1 MKTLLVCSLVLC
13 ASVALSQTYNS
24 AYTGAH
30 IDSAVAGWTNSTV
43 DSSTA
48 GHDITKHATGVVVNM
63 GTRPL
68 FVFGAGIGQASD
80 TVAFGTA
87 TYDLGSFYNKGTD
100 TIVVTSLMSV
110 LGHGVGTD
118 TLNVDIQWH
127 ATKGSG
133 SATHLITN
141 GQAVNSI
148 TTGNETTSFTN
159 SKIPPNVWVWCY
171 PNASVAGR
179 RPVFARITLSGYW
192 SKP

>member
-1 MKTLLVCSLVLC
+1 MKKLLFASLVLC
-13 ASVALSQTYNS
+13 ASLAMAQTYNS
-24 AYTGAH
+24 VYTGAH
-30 IDSAVAGWTNSTV
+30 IDSAVAGWTNATV

-48 GHDITKHATGVVVNM
+48 GHDMTKHASGVVVNM
-63 GTRPL
+63 STRPL
-68 FVFGAGIGQASD
+68 FVFGAGIGQATD

-118 TLNVDIQWH
+118 TLNVDIGWGT
-127 ATKGSG
+127 TKGTLT
-133 SATHLITN
+133 THLITN

-148 TTGNETTSFTN
+148 TTGTETTSFTN
-159 SKIPPNVWVWCY
+159 AKIPPNVWVMAV
-171 PNASVAGR
+171 PNASVSGR
-179 RPVFARITLSGYW
+179 KPVLARITLSGYW